1 MEHAKSKQLKLYTYL
16 HKTTVSSMYMN
27 ILRFIQNQN
36 IFTNKSNY
44 KYKYVTTKENEV
56 KHDIIIMAMQV
67 WKTLVL
73 PVFNSGIRAPNDCYK
88 NYHKFGFTKEH
99 LAKYAKHSMLWW
111 RISVSFKQNSPTI
124 QYKMQ
129 TPLHVVSFQAY
140 TCGSTILIVPGT
152 HRQCHNSGL
161 PVYGQYKACIHQSS
175 IVCPTRRLHQQWW
188 LVTLYCC
195 HFVKLL
201 HSSMSCLIL
210 LPYKQ
215 QRMSMGEHSGIM
227 SKFYLQ
233 QCGIQ

>member
-140 TCGSTILIVPGT
+140 TCGSTIWLSLELTDNVT
-152 HRQCHNSGL
+152 TL
-161 PVYGQYKACIHQSS
+161 VFQYMAS
-175 IVCPTRRLHQQWW
+175 TRLAFISLALSAQ
-188 LVTLYCC
+188 LVGFTNN
-195 HFVKLL
+195 
-201 HSSMSCLIL
+201 
-210 LPYKQ
+210 
-215 QRMSMGEHSGIM
+215 GD
-227 SKFYLQ
+227 
-233 QCGIQ
+233 